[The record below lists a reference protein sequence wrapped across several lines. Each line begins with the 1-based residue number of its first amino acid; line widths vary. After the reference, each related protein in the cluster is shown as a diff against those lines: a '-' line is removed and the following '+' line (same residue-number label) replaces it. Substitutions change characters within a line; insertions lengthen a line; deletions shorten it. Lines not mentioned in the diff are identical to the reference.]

1 MNQGNRVNEYNRYNR
16 SNRYNRNS
24 KGYRE
29 HLNNVRSANMEYA
42 QYTSGG
48 AVAIRTNGRR
58 NRAYVCQIQRY
69 FIISFLAVVLTILGV
84 ILGSNLLASSQSK
97 ASNEMNTY
105 KYYTSIEVQKGD
117 TLWTIAEQYADDDA
131 DYASYI
137 EEVKEMNQ
145 LTSDTI
151 HAGEYLTV
159 SYSSSEFK

>member
-1 MNQGNRVNEYNRYNR
+1 MNRENRVYGYNRRNGNMEREKYAGNR
-16 SNRYNRNS
+16 
-24 KGYRE
+24 
-29 HLNNVRSANMEYA
+29 AA
-42 QYTSGG
+42 
-48 AVAIRTNGRR
+48 AIRVNGRK

-69 FIISFLAVVLTILGV
+69 FIIFFLAVVLTILGV

-117 TLWTIAEQYADDDA
+117 TLWTIAQQYADDDA

>member
-1 MNQGNRVNEYNRYNR
+1 MNRDNRVYGYNEYKKYYGRGNKIDNRR
-16 SNRYNRNS
+16 RDMD
-24 KGYRE
+24 G
-29 HLNNVRSANMEYA
+29 A
-42 QYTSGG
+42 QYTSNRMM
-48 AVAIRTNGRR
+48 AMRANGRR

-69 FIISFLAVVLTILGV
+69 LIISFLAVLLTILGV

-97 ASNEMNTY
+97 ASNEVNTY

-117 TLWTIAEQYADDDA
+117 TLWTIAQQYAGDDT

-137 EEVKEMNQ
+137 EEVKDMNQ

-151 HAGEYLTV
+151 HVGEYLTV

>member
-1 MNQGNRVNEYNRYNR
+1 MNRDNRVYGYNEYKEYYGRGNKMDNRR
-16 SNRYNRNS
+16 IMD
-24 KGYRE
+24 GT
-29 HLNNVRSANMEYA
+29 
-42 QYTSGG
+42 QYTLNRTM
-48 AVAIRTNGRR
+48 AIRANGRR

-69 FIISFLAVVLTILGV
+69 LIISFLAVLLTILGV

-159 SYSSSEFK
+159 SYSSNEFK

>member
-1 MNQGNRVNEYNRYNR
+1 MQTEEET
-16 SNRYNRNS
+16 
-24 KGYRE
+24 E
-29 HLNNVRSANMEYA
+29 H
-42 QYTSGG
+42 
-48 AVAIRTNGRR
+48 
-58 NRAYVCQIQRY
+58 VCQIQRY
-69 FIISFLAVVLTILGV
+69 LIISFLAVLLTILGV

-97 ASNEMNTY
+97 ASNEVNTY

-117 TLWTIAEQYADDDA
+117 TLWTIAQQYAGDDA

>member
-1 MNQGNRVNEYNRYNR
+1 MDTTNIKNTTEGEIEWTT
-16 SNRYNRNS
+16 
-24 KGYRE
+24 G
-29 HLNNVRSANMEYA
+29 ADIWMEL
-42 QYTSGG
+42 SIHRI
-48 AVAIRTNGRR
+48 VRR
-58 NRAYVCQIQRY
+58 NKAYVCQIQRY
-69 FIISFLAVVLTILGV
+69 LIISFLAVFLTILGV

-97 ASNEMNTY
+97 ASNEVNTY

-117 TLWTIAEQYADDDA
+117 TLWTIAQQYAGDDA

-137 EEVKEMNQ
+137 EEVKDMNQ

>member
-1 MNQGNRVNEYNRYNR
+1 MNRDNRVYGYNEYKEYYGRGNRMDNRR
-16 SNRYNRNS
+16 RYMD
-24 KGYRE
+24 
-29 HLNNVRSANMEYA
+29 VT
-42 QYTSGG
+42 QYTSNRTM
-48 AVAIRTNGRR
+48 AIRANGRR

-69 FIISFLAVVLTILGV
+69 LIISFLAVFLTILGV

-97 ASNEMNTY
+97 ASNEINTY

>member
-1 MNQGNRVNEYNRYNR
+1 MNRDNRVYGYNEYKEYYGRGNKMDNRRIYMD
-16 SNRYNRNS
+16 
-24 KGYRE
+24 GT
-29 HLNNVRSANMEYA
+29 
-42 QYTSGG
+42 QYTSNRTM
-48 AVAIRTNGRR
+48 AIRANGRR
-58 NRAYVCQIQRY
+58 NRAYVCQIQRC

-117 TLWTIAEQYADDDA
+117 TLWTIAEQYADDT

>member
-1 MNQGNRVNEYNRYNR
+1 MNRENRVYGYNRRNGNMEREKYAGNR
-16 SNRYNRNS
+16 
-24 KGYRE
+24 
-29 HLNNVRSANMEYA
+29 AA
-42 QYTSGG
+42 
-48 AVAIRTNGRR
+48 AIRVNGRK

-117 TLWTIAEQYADDDA
+117 TLWTIAQQYADDDA

>member
-1 MNQGNRVNEYNRYNR
+1 MNRDNRVYGYNEYKEYYGRGNRMDNRR
-16 SNRYNRNS
+16 RYMD
-24 KGYRE
+24 GT
-29 HLNNVRSANMEYA
+29 
-42 QYTSGG
+42 QYTSNRTM
-48 AVAIRTNGRR
+48 AIRANRRR

-69 FIISFLAVVLTILGV
+69 LIISFLAVFLTILGV

-97 ASNEMNTY
+97 ASNEVNTY

-117 TLWTIAEQYADDDA
+117 TLWTIADDDA

>member
-1 MNQGNRVNEYNRYNR
+1 M
-16 SNRYNRNS
+16 
-24 KGYRE
+24 
-29 HLNNVRSANMEYA
+29 
-42 QYTSGG
+42 
-48 AVAIRTNGRR
+48 
-58 NRAYVCQIQRY
+58 CQIQRY
-69 FIISFLAVVLTILGV
+69 FIISFLAVLLIILGV